1 MGVRINQV
9 VMAAATGKYLAVVV
23 CNPRNRGNR
32 GEHGT
37 VQLLNE
43 RLNRLGA
50 FPGTGGTWPTGLVA
64 LLIGQM
70 LTTGSCPFAKFPCL
84 QKSSLILTNY
94 SCPWYNHHTAWQQS
108 IYGKC
113 ATTVCGSRVAV

>member
-1 MGVRINQV
+1 MLRSGCIATEAVCSLTGFNSMGVRINQV

-50 FPGTGGTWPTGLVA
+50 FPGTGGT
-64 LLIGQM
+64 
-70 LTTGSCPFAKFPCL
+70 
-84 QKSSLILTNY
+84 
-94 SCPWYNHHTAWQQS
+94 
-108 IYGKC
+108 
-113 ATTVCGSRVAV
+113 